1 MCDDALTEG
10 AGCDACQK
18 AGSRLNAKLNG
29 GSGHWGNFSARKSPA
44 TALAHHFRDIRS
56 RMLIRPVDPAEPAAH
71 PYPRN

>member
-29 GSGHWGNFSARKSPA
+29 VSGHQGLFCSKIADYGSSTPFSRY
-44 TALAHHFRDIRS
+44 
-56 RMLIRPVDPAEPAAH
+56 AES
-71 PYPRN
+71 

>member
-29 GSGHWGNFSARKSPA
+29 VSGHWGNFSARKSPA
-44 TALAHHFRDIRS
+44 TVLVHHFRDMRRRRS
-56 RMLIRPVDPAEPAAH
+56 VRPADPAEPAAH
-71 PYPRN
+71 PCLRN